1 MSQILVRKLRKQ
13 GAGWKLY
20 PKAFDR
26 IASVV
31 RNCKKKLAA
40 ERIILE
46 SSLEF
51 MSQFFL

>member
-13 GAGWKLY
+13 SAGWKLY
-20 PKAFDR
+20 PKALDR

-31 RNCKKKLAA
+31 RNYKNKLAA
-40 ERIILE
+40 EGIISE

-51 MSQFFL
+51 MLQFFL